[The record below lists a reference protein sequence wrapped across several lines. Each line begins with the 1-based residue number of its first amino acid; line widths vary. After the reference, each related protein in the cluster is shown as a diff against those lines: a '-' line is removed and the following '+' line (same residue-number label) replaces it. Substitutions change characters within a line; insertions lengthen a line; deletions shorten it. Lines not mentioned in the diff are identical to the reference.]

1 MINLIKKPPEDR
13 SEKDFEMFQTCAL
26 NNHFLQTCLDKND
39 EAFAQELFRRL
50 EYSYTPAGETL
61 FEPGTFER
69 DPMY

>member
-1 MINLIKKPPEDR
+1 
-13 SEKDFEMFQTCAL
+13 MFQTCAL

-61 FEPGTFER
+61 FEAGTFER